1 MEFSVNA
8 SVTIGDGSV
17 VQHRNRL
24 CPTIVDL
31 LLIKF
36 GSSKLI
42 LRRSSTSNYSRS
54 AKQRLFTDDWIASW
68 HKVLFM
74 NALDTVDIV

>member
-24 CPTIVDL
+24 RPTIVAL

-36 GSSKLI
+36 GSSTLF
-42 LRRSSTSNYSRS
+42 LRRSSTSRS
-54 AKQRLFTDDWIASW
+54 AKQPLFTDDWIASW